1 MFGRLIG
8 AILLSLAAIMAI
20 WVLVLVALV
29 AWAAVVR
36 ARRISPQVPIPALTK
51 RGQVS

>member
-20 WVLVLVALV
+20 WVLILVALV

-36 ARRISPQVPIPALTK
+36 ARRIAPVVRVPTLTNES
-51 RGQVS
+51 QVS